1 MTDKELKKLGRV
13 APLEMLVDMG
23 KRNEELEHENEVL
36 KKLQEEKE
44 IRIQNAGSIAN
55 AALELNKVFEN
66 AQAAADQYLSNIK
79 QLQKKEE
86 EQANTILEEANLKA
100 QWILEQAKKEADQIL
115 SNAKLKAEA
124 T

>member
-13 APLEMLVDMG
+13 ALLEMLVDMG

-86 EQANTILEEANLKA
+86 EQANTVLEEANLKA